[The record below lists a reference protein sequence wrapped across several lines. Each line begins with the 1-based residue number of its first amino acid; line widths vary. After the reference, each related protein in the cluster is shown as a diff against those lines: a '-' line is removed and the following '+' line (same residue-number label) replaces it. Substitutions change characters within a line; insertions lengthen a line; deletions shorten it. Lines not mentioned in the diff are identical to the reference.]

1 MKRAYSISLC
11 AVLFLY
17 QSSLDY
23 NRNKLEALLSDA
35 IENNFPV
42 ISQFET
48 KIFFFLFIIH
58 RAFIHGLIIKIFTG
72 KSKLLKFYMAL
83 DLFIMFSA
91 GVTIVLNNYSD
102 LNMDMIFLW
111 KIFSSLLDTP
121 ILLLFFLPAYYVSKM
136 EDHLKKAE

>member
-58 RAFIHGLIIKIFTG
+58 RAFIHGLIIKFFTG

-83 DLFIMFSA
+83 DIFIMFSA
-91 GVTIVLNNYSD
+91 GVTIVLKNYSNLHVEMLFLWD
-102 LNMDMIFLW
+102 IFL
-111 KIFSSLLDTP
+111 SLLNTP

-136 EDHLKKAE
+136 EGISKKVE